1 MRPPMVELVPDSAG
15 IARRLT
21 ELRESKGLSR
31 HKLAW
36 DLDVTD
42 SALGTWERGQGVP
55 STYAVMKYAEYFG
68 VTTDWILFGRGEA
81 DGTD

>member
-1 MRPPMVELVPDSAG
+1 MRPRMAAVVSDPAG

-21 ELRESKGLSR
+21 ELRENKGMSR

-36 DLDVTD
+36 DLDVADNT
-42 SALGTWERGQGVP
+42 LGTWERGQCVP

-68 VTTDWILFGRGEA
+68 VTTDWILFGGKEDGA
-81 DGTD
+81 D

>member
-1 MRPPMVELVPDSAG
+1 MRPRMAAVVSDPAG

-21 ELRESKGLSR
+21 ELREGRGLSR

-36 DLDVTD
+36 DLDVAENT
-42 SALGTWERGQGVP
+42 LGTWERGHGVP

-68 VTTDWILFGRGEA
+68 VTTDWILFGGR
-81 DGTD
+81 TDAVNN